1 MQEFR
6 KKICLLYRFL
16 EYIEICSKVVRNSM
30 KDEFKSAAQ
39 KRNQVFLKVADWQ
52 QGIQGEIKI
61 IQENEKNVQ

>member
-6 KKICLLYRFL
+6 KKGCLLYRFL
-16 EYIEICSKVVRNSM
+16 EYIEICSKAVRNCM
-30 KDEFKSAAQ
+30 KDEFKNAAQ

-52 QGIQGEIKI
+52 QGIQGETKI